1 MVVTDIPILRHGVA
15 SLLRQ
20 AGFHVVAESV
30 SAADALGRVS
40 TCAPTVI
47 VADANLRGVTGLL
60 LAGVLNRSK
69 PHIKVVLLSHDRDDA
84 TLIAAAAAGV
94 KDLLTRDADADMLC
108 RSIRSVLRG
117 ERPVL
122 YRVAD
127 RIARH
132 ADLLRLYEPTYSM
145 VALHATRPDVTA
157 GELLALD
164 CLVRGFTITEAAK
177 HLNLAPGTVK
187 NRLQRLRVRHGL
199 HSQTQLLRFASQQG
213 WITPVSVS
221 WAAGTRPPERGA
233 PGPMA

>member
-1 MVVTDIPILRHGVA
+1 MRPQPQRAIPTIMMVADNPILRRGVA

-20 AGFHVVAESV
+20 AGFHVVAESA
-30 SAADALGRVS
+30 SAADALGLLN
-40 TCAPTVI
+40 TCVPTVI
-47 VADANLRGVTGLL
+47 IADAHLAGVTGVL
-60 LAGVLNRSK
+60 LADVLKRSK
-69 PHIKVVLLSHDRDDA
+69 PRIKVVLLSHDRDDA
-84 TLIAAAAAGV
+84 MLIAAATAGV
-94 KDLLTRDADADMLC
+94 KDLLTRDADANMLC
-108 RSIRSVLRG
+108 TSIRNVLHG

-177 HLNLAPGTVK
+177 HLNLAPSTVK

-199 HSQTQLLRFASQQG
+199 HSQTQLLRFSSQQG
-213 WITPVSVS
+213 WITPVSAS
-221 WAAGTRPPERGA
+221 WAVGT
-233 PGPMA
+233 